1 MSTYKVTVSED
12 KEKFFIELMNNLG
25 LRIVNLSSTE
35 GKSSL
40 KQKEIPTPPPAS
52 YELDEEAR
60 KKAAKVRED
69 SLKDV
74 ISRIEQ
80 LRKGQ

>member
-1 MSTYKVTVSED
+1 MKTFKVTVIEE
-12 KEKFFIELMNNLG
+12 KEKFFLELMKNLG
-25 LRIVNLSSTE
+25 LAVVSFSSQDE
-35 GKSSL
+35 NANFMHKN
-40 KQKEIPTPPPAS
+40 KPVTPPPS

-74 ISRIEQ
+74 IGRIEQ
-80 LRKGQ
+80 LRKR

>member
-1 MSTYKVTVSED
+1 MKTFKVTVSED
-12 KEKFFIELMNNLG
+12 KEKFFLDLMDNLELKVLNH
-25 LRIVNLSSTE
+25 SSQDVQA
-35 GKSSL
+35 SS
-40 KQKEIPTPPPAS
+40 KQKDLPSTPPPS
-52 YELDEEAR
+52 YELDEESR